1 MTLDDFNNLDPENYG
16 NWPIIVKAVVI
27 VFLCVLL
34 AGAGVYLITMDQLG
48 QLDNVEREELSFKD
62 EFEKKQ
68 RQANSL
74 EKLKEQLQDIKD
86 SFGELLK
93 RLPGEAEIPG
103 LVIDISETGLA
114 SGLQFEVFQPENH
127 RQNEFYVEVPIK
139 LVMTGNYHAFGKFVS
154 DIAEL
159 KRIVTQHNINISP
172 LSGNKASSG
181 LLQMTSTAKT
191 YFYIEDDKG
200 EE

>member
-16 NWPIIVKAVVI
+16 NWPIMVKLVVI
-27 VFLCVLL
+27 ILLCVLL
-34 AGAGVYLITMDQLG
+34 AGAGFYLITKDQLA
-48 QLDNVEREELSFKD
+48 QLDNVERQELSLKK

-68 RQANSL
+68 LQANSL

-93 RLPGEAEIPG
+93 RLPGEAETPG

-114 SGLQFEVFQPENH
+114 SGLQFEVFKPEVH

-159 KRIVTQHNINISP
+159 KRIVTQHNIHIVPMRGKNSV
-172 LSGNKASSG
+172 G
-181 LLQMTSTAKT
+181 LLKMTSTAKT
-191 YFYIEDDKG
+191 YFYIEDDKK
-200 EE
+200 E

>member
-1 MTLDDFNNLDPENYG
+1 MTLDDFNNIDPENYG
-16 NWPIIVKAVVI
+16 NWPVVVKAVVI
-27 VFLCVLL
+27 MFLCVLL
-34 AGAGVYLITMDQLG
+34 AGAGGYLITKDQLA
-48 QLDNVEREELSFKD
+48 QLDNVERQESSLRD

-74 EKLKEQLQDIKD
+74 DKLKEQLQDIKD

-114 SGLQFEVFQPENH
+114 SGLQFEVFKPEPH
-127 RQNEFYVEVPIK
+127 SQNEFYVEVPIQ
-139 LVMTGNYHAFGKFVS
+139 LVMTGTYHAFGKFVS

-159 KRIVTQHNINISP
+159 KRIVTQHNINIRP
-172 LSGNKASSG
+172 IGDKAG
-181 LLQMTSTAKT
+181 QLQMTATAKT
-191 YFYIEDDKG
+191 YYYIEDDKG
-200 EE
+200 GEQ